1 MGSPGDQNGH
11 AYVCGVDIGG
21 TFTDAVVLDPEGRLH
36 VGKRSSTPPNFEQ
49 GFFDALE
56 VAAASAGLSLEE
68 VLTRSSHLIHGTT
81 VATNSMVELKGAK
94 VGLLTTRGHRD
105 VLPMMRTIGRVKGRS
120 VEEIVKL
127 SASRKPDP
135 IVPRALIE
143 EVDERVDSR
152 GEVVVEL
159 DEAGARDAIQ
169 RLLDEGVE
177 AIAISFLWSFLNPAH
192 ELRVRELA
200 EELAPATFVTASSQL
215 VPKWGEYERTA
226 AVAINAFVGP
236 STAEYVKR
244 LTGRLTA
251 YGYAGPLY
259 LVECAGGVLPSA
271 AAAADPVLLL
281 GSGPVGG
288 VVAAAQLQ
296 SARCFGDVIVTDMGG
311 TSFDVGLAVNGVPR
325 YSPTSVVNQYEFF
338 ISTVDVESIGAG
350 GGSIIWVDELSDA
363 LRVGP
368 RSSGA
373 QPGPACYGR
382 GGTEPTVSDANLVLG
397 YLNPEYFLGGE
408 LGLDVEAARRALDT
422 VGGPLGM
429 SAEETAVAATRVIDH
444 QMADLIRK
452 LTIERGE
459 HPRDFAVFACG
470 GAGGLH
476 ATQFTA
482 LLGATK
488 AVIPLGDTASVWS
501 ALGAAASDLL
511 YVRERSLIRLAPF
524 DPAELQAAYGELE
537 ARARESLE
545 ADGVAPERI
554 EISRFADLKYGGQ
567 VNVVEAPVADGE
579 LDAAALAKAGDDFE
593 AAYERIFGKGAG
605 HRDAGIEL
613 TEVRIRAVGRQAT
626 PDLATTEAGPAAP
639 AAVAAAGRRRAWDA
653 VAGEFTEFD
662 VWRGSELRSGN
673 RISGPAIVELAETTV
688 VIHGVDSLEVDE
700 YGNFVCEREGAA

>member
-1 MGSPGDQNGH
+1 MGNPGDGSEQ

-36 VGKRSSTPPNFEQ
+36 IGKRSSTPPNFEQ

-68 VLTRSSHLIHGTT
+68 TLARSSHLIHGTT
-81 VATNSMVELKGAK
+81 VATNAMVELKGAR
-94 VGLLTTRGHRD
+94 VGLITTRGHRD

-127 SASRKPDP
+127 SASRKPEP

-159 DEAGARDAIQ
+159 DEDGARMAIQ
-169 RLLDEGVE
+169 SLLDKGAE

-200 EELAPATFVTASSQL
+200 EELAPGCFVTASSQL

-236 STAEYVKR
+236 ATAAYVNRLTDRLAEY
-244 LTGRLTA
+244 
-251 YGYAGPLY
+251 GYERPLY

-271 AAAADPVLLL
+271 AAATDPVLLL

-288 VVAAAQLQ
+288 VVAAAQLK
-296 SARCFGDVIVTDMGG
+296 SARRFGDVIVTDMGG
-311 TSFDVGLAVNGVPR
+311 TSFDVGLAVGGVPR
-325 YSPTSVVNQYEFF
+325 YSPTSIVNQYEYF
-338 ISTVDVESIGAG
+338 ISTVDVESIGSG

-363 LRVGP
+363 IRVGP
-368 RSSGA
+368 RSAGA
-373 QPGPACYGR
+373 LPGPACYGR

-397 YLNPEYFLGGE
+397 YLNPAYFLGGE
-408 LGLDVEAARRALDT
+408 LDLDLDAARRALET
-422 VGGPLGM
+422 VGAPLGM

-476 ATQFTA
+476 AAQFTA
-482 LLGATK
+482 LLGSTK

-511 YVRERSLIRLAPF
+511 YVHERSLIRLAPF
-524 DPAELQAAYGELE
+524 DPAELIAAYGELE
-537 ARARESLE
+537 ARARERLE
-545 ADGVAPERI
+545 ADGVAPEQI

-567 VNVVEAPVADGE
+567 VNVVEAPVAAGD
-579 LDAAALAKAGDDFE
+579 LDEAALAKAGDDFE

-605 HRDAGIEL
+605 HREAGIEL
-613 TEVRIRAVGRQAT
+613 TEVRIRAVGRQAK
-626 PDLATTEAGPAAP
+626 PELATSETESEQPAGA
-639 AAVAAAGRRRAWDA
+639 AAAGKRRAWDA
-653 VAGEFTEFD
+653 VAGAFAEFD
-662 VWRGSELRSGN
+662 VWRGGELRTGN
-673 RISGPAIVELAETTV
+673 RIAGPAIVELAETTV
-688 VIHGVDSLEVDE
+688 VLHGRDHLEVDE
-700 YGNFVCEREGAA
+700 YGNFVCEREDQR